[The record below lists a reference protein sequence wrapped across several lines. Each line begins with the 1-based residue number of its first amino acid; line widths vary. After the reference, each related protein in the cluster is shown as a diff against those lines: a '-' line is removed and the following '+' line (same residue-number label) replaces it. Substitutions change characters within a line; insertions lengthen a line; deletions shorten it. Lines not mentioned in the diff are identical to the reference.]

1 MHEALAR
8 RSAKGGLPAEVWHS
22 GANHLGVG
30 LVDAGASSDPAAA
43 TDPTGATAATHTA
56 GTGEATRSARSSIAA
71 DAGSSRPPAADGAAA
86 AGSTPAATTARW
98 WRDSVV
104 RAGGRQHDQS
114 NHTEQ
119 SKHLHLI
126 RGYQTRP

>member
-56 GTGEATRSARSSIAA
+56 GTGEATR
-71 DAGSSRPPAADGAAA
+71 PPAADGAAA